1 MNHFNIPNF
10 LVWFVHK
17 ISFEERYEEARL
29 LEKLSF
35 LSLALQST
43 SLAVIPLILKPV
55 LVYIV

>member
-10 LVWFVHK
+10 LVWFVHN
-17 ISFEERYEEARL
+17 ISFKERYEEARL
-29 LEKLSF
+29 LEISF
-35 LSLALQST
+35 LSLALQIT